1 MIIHEELG
9 VYLYML
15 NTLPLLPNTSLLL
28 PFAELF
34 QSFLYA
40 ERFYIYKLITEKSLK
55 SKLRAYWTRWIVC
68 NALVWWRKS
77 E

>member
-28 PFAELF
+28 PFTALF

-40 ERFYIYKLITEKSLK
+40 ERFYISKLITEKSLK
-55 SKLRAYWTRWIVC
+55 SKLRAY
-68 NALVWWRKS
+68 
-77 E
+77 